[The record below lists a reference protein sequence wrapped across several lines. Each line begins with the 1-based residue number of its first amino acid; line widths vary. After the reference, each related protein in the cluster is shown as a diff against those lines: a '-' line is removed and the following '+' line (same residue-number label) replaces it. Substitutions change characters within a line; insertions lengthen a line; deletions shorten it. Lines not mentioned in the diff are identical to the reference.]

1 MLNIMGI
8 LLFGVYQ
15 HSHGTNFYSYS
26 EQTFSCS
33 LLLQHNLAVTMNP
46 PSVHLSL
53 QDGGTLMLWFMN
65 VERS

>member
-15 HSHGTNFYSYS
+15 HSHGTIFTPILNKHF
-26 EQTFSCS
+26 FCC